1 VGGAEISAKHANFII
16 NRGGA
21 TAQDVLALLELAFER
36 VPNQTG
42 IRLTTELRIMG
53 D

>member
-21 TAQDVLALLELAFER
+21 TAQDVLNLLELAFER
-36 VPNQTG
+36 VYAQAG